1 MPIKE
6 FDTELNLRRLS
17 NNARLRGKRFENL
30 VFSFFPII
38 KKEKD
43 GSMFDG
49 KVKGKFVE
57 IKSCEVR
64 INKKKERNGR
74 VKFSK
79 RQIEYITKYPNK
91 VIVILV
97 LHKRGRVYKIYQ
109 ISGDKIP
116 PQRQISWRRLV
127 EAN

>member
-6 FDTELNLRRLS
+6 FDIELNLRRLS
-17 NNARLRGKRFENL
+17 NNARLRGKR
-30 VFSFFPII
+30 
-38 KKEKD
+38 
-43 GSMFDG
+43 
-49 KVKGKFVE
+49 
-57 IKSCEVR
+57 
-64 INKKKERNGR
+64 
-74 VKFSK
+74 
-79 RQIEYITKYPNK
+79 YPNK

-97 LHKRGRVYKIYQ
+97 LHKGGRVYKIYQ